1 MPPAVGKKKQ
11 HSGRFLSELM
21 IAKATSRD
29 TGQVTAFT
37 MPGQDPPC
45 LARGTVL
52 ETALNFIS
60 LEYLPEGRQLFV
72 SLSELSTA

>member
-1 MPPAVGKKKQ
+1 
-11 HSGRFLSELM
+11 M